1 MNRKNTKKAVK
12 RPKSLTDRME
22 SNDILGATPLREVAD
37 NFDRNKIIKNL
48 FPRTIESVCK
58 RSKNGSLIST
68 KTVVMDECAGRPP
81 CNLPPNEG
89 DPISL
94 YNQMM
99 NPMFINDK
107 VLRYFS
113 DNYAWLGWLT
123 CATLAQHPFISRACS
138 IPGEDAVAV
147 GYKIEFPQSNG
158 TDVTE
163 NENRIKRLIRETKRM
178 GIHQVLRK
186 FDYNKR
192 VFGVGICIPCF
203 EADTDEGKSYIRKM
217 LSLPYNEDALKKQ
230 GIRYVGQK
238 VVDPYWLTPVFDDDS
253 GFDPASRDFYLPTW
267 WQIGTTERR
276 IHKSWCVQYVNTI
289 VSDIL
294 KPTYYYGGMP
304 LPQMLMQRVYSADKV
319 ADEAQMLAM
328 SKRLLVVDANVQ
340 KLVAN
345 PKEAAKIMDALKFA
359 RDNWGVFFKNPNTN
373 VQQVDTYIT
382 EFNQLIMTQYQL
394 VASIAQIPAPKLLKV
409 MPTGFSDVSELVWKD
424 YAQHVCSIQEDELT
438 PILDRHYTF
447 HLLMNE
453 KAKDYKDFEI
463 TFNPVDVPTLMEK
476 AKISEL
482 ETKSAK
488 TLIEQGVLSPEEVRQ
503 VLRSKKGG
511 EFSNVSKDHS
521 DNAERKDDIR
531 AEAMIEAAKLKA
543 ESEQEE
549 DKDSEEYY
557 EDKEKYMEKKNEYLR
572 KRSKK
577 SKKQ

>member
-1 MNRKNTKKAVK
+1 
-12 RPKSLTDRME
+12 
-22 SNDILGATPLREVAD
+22 
-37 NFDRNKIIKNL
+37 
-48 FPRTIESVCK
+48 
-58 RSKNGSLIST
+58 
-68 KTVVMDECAGRPP
+68 MDECAGRPP

-147 GYKIEFPQSNG
+147 GYKIDFPQSNG

-203 EADTDEGKSYIRKM
+203 EADTDEGKAYIRKM

-409 MPTGFSDVSELVWKD
+409 MPTGFSDITELVWKD
-424 YAQHVCSIQEDELT
+424 YAQHLNTIQENEYVPLLEAHYEYYT
-438 PILDRHYTF
+438 RKIEGKALD
-447 HLLMNE
+447 LE
-453 KAKDYKDFEI
+453 VV
-463 TFNPVDVPTLMEK
+463 FNPVDVPTLKEK
-476 AKISEL
+476 AE
-482 ETKSAK
+482 
-488 TLIEQGVLSPEEVRQ
+488 IEQIEAKADAEYINAGVMSPEEVRTA
-503 VLRSKKGG
+503 VRNKRGG
-511 EFSNVSKDHS
+511 RFGHIEYKAPKDAKRREEIVS
-521 DNAERKDDIR
+521 DNQ
-531 AEAMIEAAKLKA
+531 L
-543 ESEQEE
+543 
-549 DKDSEEYY
+549 
-557 EDKEKYMEKKNEYLR
+557 KNETKTAASLA
-572 KRSKK
+572 KK
-577 SKKQ
+577 KTTTK